1 MSPEIYKERER
12 EIVSLHY
19 LQFENEHAN
28 IHSIIY
34 ISIINNIQNSIF
46 DY

>member
-1 MSPEIYKERER
+1 MIPQIYKERER

-19 LQFENEHAN
+19 LQFENNHAN
-28 IHSIIY
+28 IHSIIH
-34 ISIINNIQNSIF
+34 ISIFHNIQNSIF